1 MDKRTLTG
9 VVLIVLGYWGISTV
23 RSLTSREGALK
34 LPEEEI
40 EAQKIV
46 ERTAASAQVTA
57 KAATQAAK
65 ADIPSPRPESRPVIF
80 EAQADLSSY
89 AQLKTKVVPNATE
102 KKERERIIHD
112 QRTISSIGKRLLQ
125 VPPLALGQQIAAVD
139 LLVEAFKSGDR
150 SASEQAMREIVADKQ
165 VEDTKLP
172 AEVREQLAGIKAE
185 VLYNWGA
192 LAPEQQ
198 NEIARQLPGPA
209 SEQIW
214 KNVQDTFA
222 SNLAESELER

>member
-1 MDKRTLTG
+1 MDKRAIAG
-9 VVLIVLGYWGISTV
+9 IVVLVLGYWGVSTL
-23 RSLTSREGALK
+23 RSLASRDGALK
-34 LPEEEI
+34 LPAEEI
-40 EAQKIV
+40 EAQKII
-46 ERTAASAQVTA
+46 ERTAASEPVAA
-57 KAATQAAK
+57 KPVEAATAETPPPPTENPAP
-65 ADIPSPRPESRPVIF
+65 AIF
-80 EAQADLSSY
+80 EAQAELSAY

-112 QRTISSIGKRLLQ
+112 PHTISSIGKRLLQ
-125 VPPLALGQQIAAVD
+125 IPTMALGQQIAAID

-150 SASEQAMREIVADKQ
+150 SASEQVMREIVADKQ

-172 AEVREQLAGIKAE
+172 TEVREQLAGIKAE

-198 NEIARQLPGPA
+198 SDIARQLPGPA

-214 KNVQDTFA
+214 RNVQDTFA
-222 SNLAESELER
+222 NNLAESDLER

>member
-1 MDKRTLTG
+1 MDKRALAG
-9 VVLIVLGYWGISTV
+9 VVVLVLGYWGISTV
-23 RSLTSREGALK
+23 RSLTSSEGALK
-34 LPEEEI
+34 LPEAEI

-46 ERTAASAQVTA
+46 ERTAASQPVAA
-57 KAATQAAK
+57 KPVEGPK
-65 ADIPSPRPESRPVIF
+65 ADIPPPPPENKAPVIF
-80 EAQADLSSY
+80 EAQAELSAY
-89 AQLKTKVVPNATE
+89 AQLKTKVVPNAME

-125 VPPLALGQQIAAVD
+125 VPTLALGQQIAAID

-150 SASEQAMREIVADKQ
+150 AASEQAMREIVADKQ

-222 SNLAESELER
+222 SNLAESALER

>member
-1 MDKRTLTG
+1 MDKRALAG
-9 VVLIVLGYWGISTV
+9 VVVLVLGYWGISTV
-23 RSLTSREGALK
+23 RSLTSSEGALK
-34 LPEEEI
+34 LPEAEI

-46 ERTAASAQVTA
+46 ERTAASQPAAA
-57 KAATQAAK
+57 KPVEGLK
-65 ADIPSPRPESRPVIF
+65 ADIPPPSPKSAAPVIF
-80 EAQADLSSY
+80 EAQAELSAY

-125 VPPLALGQQIAAVD
+125 VPTLALGQQIAAID
-139 LLVEAFKSGDR
+139 LLVEAFKSGDKA
-150 SASEQAMREIVADKQ
+150 ASEQAMREIVADKQ
-165 VEDTKLP
+165 VEDTSLP

>member
-1 MDKRTLTG
+1 MDKRALTG

-34 LPEEEI
+34 LPQEEI

-46 ERTAASAQVTA
+46 ERTAASAQVAA
-57 KAATQAAK
+57 KATQAPK
-65 ADIPSPRPESRPVIF
+65 ADIPPPPPESQPVIF
-80 EAQADLSSY
+80 EAQTDLSTY

-112 QRTISSIGKRLLQ
+112 QRTIASIGKRLLQ
-125 VPPLALGQQIAAVD
+125 IPTLALGQQIAAID
-139 LLVEAFKSGDR
+139 LLVEAFKSGDK

-165 VEDTKLP
+165 VEDTKLS

>member
-1 MDKRTLTG
+1 MDKRALAG
-9 VVLIVLGYWGISTV
+9 VVVLVLGYWGISTV
-23 RSLTSREGALK
+23 RSLTSSEGALK

-46 ERTAASAQVTA
+46 ERTAASQPVAA
-57 KAATQAAK
+57 KPVEGPK
-65 ADIPSPRPESRPVIF
+65 ADIPPPPPENKAPVIF
-80 EAQADLSSY
+80 EAQAELSAY
-89 AQLKTKVVPNATE
+89 AQLKTKVVPNAME

-125 VPPLALGQQIAAVD
+125 VPTLALGQQIAAID

-150 SASEQAMREIVADKQ
+150 AASEQAMREIVADKQ

-222 SNLAESELER
+222 SNLAESALER

>member
-1 MDKRTLTG
+1 
-9 VVLIVLGYWGISTV
+9 
-23 RSLTSREGALK
+23 
-34 LPEEEI
+34 
-40 EAQKIV
+40 
-46 ERTAASAQVTA
+46 
-57 KAATQAAK
+57 
-65 ADIPSPRPESRPVIF
+65 VIF